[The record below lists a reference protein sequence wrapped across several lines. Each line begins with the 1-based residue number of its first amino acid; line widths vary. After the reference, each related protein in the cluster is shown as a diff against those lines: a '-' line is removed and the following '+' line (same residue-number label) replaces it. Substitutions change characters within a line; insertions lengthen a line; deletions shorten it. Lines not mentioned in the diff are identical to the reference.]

1 MYTPT
6 SRPIR
11 THYSLLYFWQIDSLF
26 IYGFLNLDHIAQT
39 HMRVLEEPTRYALER
54 AVDMHR
60 QRKPHLMALL
70 LHVIPAGMGCGRN
83 GELRS
88 SRDLR
93 SFAVNIEILYP
104 YLFGSELARA
114 GEEIESMNLVRPS
127 AEITFMIKKS
137 CGPKDGKAES
147 KKKNKKK

>member
-11 THYSLLYFWQIDSLF
+11 THYSRLYFWQIDSLF

-39 HMRVLEEPTRYALER
+39 HMRVLEEATRYALER
-54 AVDMHR
+54 TVDMHH
-60 QRKPHLMALL
+60 QRKLHLMALL
-70 LHVIPAGMGCGRN
+70 LHVIPVWK
-83 GELRS
+83 LRS

-147 KKKNKKK
+147 KGNTKKK